1 MDARRHINSASLG
14 PVALNAIGQAFDDAW
29 EELASSVSGRPSAIE
44 AAKLRLANIVLS
56 LATEAARDPIAL
68 KNEAVRRFKLTRQ
81 IAS

>member
-1 MDARRHINSASLG
+1 MDTRRLINSATLG

-56 LATEAARDPIAL
+56 LATEGSRDPAPLKDEAL
-68 KNEAVRRFKLTRQ
+68 RRFKLTRQ